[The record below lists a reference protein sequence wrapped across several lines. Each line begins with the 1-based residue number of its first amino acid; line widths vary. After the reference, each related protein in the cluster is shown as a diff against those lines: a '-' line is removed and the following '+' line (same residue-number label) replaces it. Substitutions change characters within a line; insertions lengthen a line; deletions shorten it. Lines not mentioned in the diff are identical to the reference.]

1 MEALKILEPPDS
13 GGDWMQGL
21 TAQTILDKR
30 TFDRLLSIEDGTERF
45 ETLARCEVRARDFH
59 CLTRF
64 KQLWARHVKQAREN
78 GEIDFEADSED
89 KPFFTP
95 DKLQAALDKVGK
107 SAFYNEISH
116 KMELSGWDDESNE
129 NLENNVIPLIYS
141 KLQGQFKNIS
151 CQSVGDYLQII
162 ASRNAY
168 NPVMAAFFFGD
179 WDGVDRLN
187 EVYKILNLP
196 PDDTMSRVLVNQ
208 WLRQCIALQFNNF
221 KSPFGADGV
230 LVLTGRQ
237 GCGKTSFFRKIA
249 HEPDFFKEGICLD
262 FRDKDSLIK
271 ATGCWIAE
279 LGELES
285 TLKSDVARLKA
296 FITAASDEIR
306 MPYARAATHTPR
318 RTSFCGTCN
327 SNEFLLDT
335 SGNRRFWTVAVDSI
349 DLDRLEKL
357 DVPQLWYQL
366 HGEVMLNGV
375 QSFRLTADEQR
386 QLAERNGRHEK
397 RLKSEDELLDIL
409 SETDSQYFQIVME
422 YQTVTAFKE
431 QHDALKK
438 YSAEQIGKA
447 LEHLGV
453 NAEVKKIGG
462 KVQRVRLLPRRMY
475 KGVVG

>member
-1 MEALKILEPPDS
+1 MKIYPLEG
-13 GGDWMQGL
+13 GGDWVQDL
-21 TAQTILDKR
+21 TAQTIIDGC
-30 TFDRLLSIEDGTERF
+30 TFDRLLSIEDGTERL
-45 ETLARCEVRARDFH
+45 ESLARCEVRARDFH

-78 GEIDFEADSED
+78 GEIDYVADSEE

-95 DKLQAALDKVGK
+95 DKLQAALDKVRK
-107 SAFYNEISH
+107 SVFYNEISH
-116 KMELSGWDDESNE
+116 KMELSGWDDESTE
-129 NLENNVIPLIYS
+129 NLENNIIPLIYS
-141 KLQGQFKNIS
+141 ELQGRYKNIS

-179 WDGVDRLN
+179 WDGVDRLT
-187 EVYKILNLP
+187 EVYQILNLP
-196 PDDTMSRVLVNQ
+196 PDDTLSRVLVDK

-237 GCGKTSFFRKIA
+237 GCGKTSFFRRLA
-249 HEPDFFKEGICLD
+249 GQPEFFKEGVCLD

-285 TLKSDVARLKA
+285 TMKSDVARLKA

-306 MPYARAATHTPR
+306 LPYARAATHTPR

-327 SNEFLLDT
+327 SNEFLIDT

-349 DLDRLEKL
+349 DLDRLDRL
-357 DVPQLWYQL
+357 DVPQLWYQI
-366 HGEVMLNGV
+366 HGEVMLSGV
-375 QSFRLTADEQR
+375 QSFRLTADEQK
-386 QLAERNGRHEK
+386 QLAERNSRHEK

-409 SETDSQYFQIVME
+409 GETDSQYYQIVMK

-431 QHDALKK
+431 DHDSLKK

-447 LEHLGV
+447 LDHMGIKSERQR
-453 NAEVKKIGG
+453 ADG
-462 KVQRVRLLPRRMY
+462 KVQRVRLLPKKIYRTC
-475 KGVVG
+475 

>member
-1 MEALKILEPPDS
+1 MEALKLCPPES
-13 GGDWMQGL
+13 GGDWVQDL
-21 TAQTILDKR
+21 TAQTILDR
-30 TFDRLLSIEDGTERF
+30 CTFDRLLSIEDGTERL
-45 ETLARCEVRARDFH
+45 ESLARCEVRARELH

-64 KQLWARHVKQAREN
+64 KQVWARHVKEARER
-78 GEIDFEADSED
+78 GEIDFEADSEE

-107 SAFYNEISH
+107 SVFYNEISH
-116 KMELSGWDDESNE
+116 KMELSGWDDESTE
-129 NLENNVIPLIYS
+129 NLENNIIPLIYS
-141 KLQGQFKNIS
+141 ELQGRYKNIS

-179 WDGVDRLN
+179 WDGVDRLT
-187 EVYKILNLP
+187 EVYQILNLP
-196 PDDTMSRVLVNQ
+196 PDDTLSRVLVDK

-237 GCGKTSFFRKIA
+237 GCGKTSFFRRLA
-249 HEPDFFKEGICLD
+249 NEPDFFKEGICLD

-285 TLKSDVARLKA
+285 TMKSDVARLKA

-306 MPYARAATHTPR
+306 LPYARAATHTPR

-327 SNEFLLDT
+327 SNEFLIDT

-349 DLDRLEKL
+349 DLDRLDRL
-357 DVPQLWYQL
+357 DVPQLWYQI
-366 HGEVMLNGV
+366 HGEVMLTGG
-375 QSFRLTADEQR
+375 QSFRLTADEQK
-386 QLAERNGRHEK
+386 QLAERNSRHEK

-409 SETDSQYFQIVME
+409 GETDSQYFQIVME

-431 QHDALKK
+431 QYDSLKK

-453 NAEVKKIGG
+453 SAEAKKIGG
-462 KVQRVRLLPRRMY
+462 KVQRVRLLPKRIY
-475 KGVVG
+475 KRVVG

>member
-1 MEALKILEPPDS
+1 MEMLKNESSKS
-13 GGDWMQGL
+13 GGDWVQDL
-21 TAQTILDKR
+21 TAQTIIDGC
-30 TFDRLLSIEDGTERF
+30 TFDRLLSIEDGTERL
-45 ETLARCEVRARDFH
+45 ESLARCEVRARDFH

-78 GEIDFEADSED
+78 GEIDYVADSEE

-95 DKLQAALDKVGK
+95 DKLQAALDKVRK
-107 SAFYNEISH
+107 SVFYNEISH
-116 KMELSGWDDESNE
+116 KMELSGWDDESTE
-129 NLENNVIPLIYS
+129 NLENNIIPLIYS
-141 KLQGQFKNIS
+141 ELQGRYKNIS

-179 WDGVDRLN
+179 WDGVDRLT
-187 EVYKILNLP
+187 EVYQILNLP
-196 PDDTMSRVLVNQ
+196 PDDTLSRVLVDK

-237 GCGKTSFFRKIA
+237 GCGKTSFFRRLA
-249 HEPDFFKEGICLD
+249 NEPDFFKEGICLD

-285 TLKSDVARLKA
+285 TMKSDVARLKA
-296 FITAASDEIR
+296 FITASSDEIR
-306 MPYARAATHTPR
+306 LPYARAATHTPR

-327 SNEFLLDT
+327 SNEFLIDT

-349 DLDRLEKL
+349 DLDRLDRL
-357 DVPQLWYQL
+357 DVPQLWYQI
-366 HGEVMLNGV
+366 HGEVMLTGG
-375 QSFRLTADEQR
+375 QSFRLTADEQK
-386 QLAERNGRHEK
+386 QLAERNSRHEK

-409 SETDSQYFQIVME
+409 GETDSQYFQIVME

-431 QHDALKK
+431 QYDSLKK

-453 NAEVKKIGG
+453 SAEAKKIGG
-462 KVQRVRLLPRRMY
+462 KVQRVRLLPKRIY
-475 KGVVG
+475 KRVVG

>member
-1 MEALKILEPPDS
+1 MKIYPPESDV
-13 GGDWMQGL
+13 DWVQEL
-21 TAQTILDKR
+21 TAQTILDR
-30 TFDRLLSIEDGTERF
+30 ATFDRLLSIEDGTERL
-45 ETLARCEVRARDFH
+45 ESLARCEVRARDFH

-78 GEIDFEADSED
+78 GEIDYVADSEE
-89 KPFFTP
+89 KPFFTT
-95 DKLQAALDKVGK
+95 DKLQAALDKVRK
-107 SAFYNEISH
+107 SVFYNEISH
-116 KMELSGWDDESNE
+116 KMELSGWDDESTE
-129 NLENNVIPLIYS
+129 NLENNIIPLIYS
-141 KLQGQFKNIS
+141 ELQGRYKNIS

-179 WDGVDRLN
+179 WDGVDRLT
-187 EVYKILNLP
+187 EVYQILNLP
-196 PDDTMSRVLVNQ
+196 PDDTLSRVLVDK

-237 GCGKTSFFRKIA
+237 GCGKTSFFRRLA
-249 HEPDFFKEGICLD
+249 GQPEFFKEGVCLD

-285 TLKSDVARLKA
+285 TMKSDVARLKA

-306 MPYARAATHTPR
+306 LPYARAATHTPR

-327 SNEFLLDT
+327 SNEFLIDT

-349 DLDRLEKL
+349 DLDRLDRL
-357 DVPQLWYQL
+357 DVPQLWYQI
-366 HGEVMLNGV
+366 HGEVMLSGV
-375 QSFRLTADEQR
+375 QSFRLTADEQK
-386 QLAERNGRHEK
+386 QLAERNSRHEK

-409 SETDSQYFQIVME
+409 GETDSQYYQIVMK

-431 QHDALKK
+431 DHDSLKK

-447 LEHLGV
+447 LDHMGIKSERQR
-453 NAEVKKIGG
+453 ADG
-462 KVQRVRLLPRRMY
+462 KVQRVRLLPKKIYRTC
-475 KGVVG
+475 

>member
-1 MEALKILEPPDS
+1 MEALKLCPPES
-13 GGDWMQGL
+13 GGDWVQDL
-21 TAQTILDKR
+21 TAQTILDR
-30 TFDRLLSIEDGTERF
+30 CTFDRLLSIEDGTERL
-45 ETLARCEVRARDFH
+45 ESLARCEVRARELH

-64 KQLWARHVKQAREN
+64 KQVWARHVKEARER
-78 GEIDFEADSED
+78 GEIDFEADSEE
-89 KPFFTP
+89 KSFFTP

-107 SAFYNEISH
+107 SVFYNEISH
-116 KMELSGWDDESNE
+116 KMELSGWDDESTE
-129 NLENNVIPLIYS
+129 NLENNIIPLIYS
-141 KLQGQFKNIS
+141 ELQGRYKNIS

-179 WDGVDRLN
+179 WDGVDRLT
-187 EVYKILNLP
+187 EVYQILNLP
-196 PDDTMSRVLVNQ
+196 PDDTLSRVLVDK

-237 GCGKTSFFRKIA
+237 GCGKTSFFRRLA
-249 HEPDFFKEGICLD
+249 GQPEFFKEGVCLD

-279 LGELES
+279 LG
-285 TLKSDVARLKA
+285 SDVARLKA

-306 MPYARAATHTPR
+306 LPYARAATHTPR

-327 SNEFLLDT
+327 SNEFLIDT

-349 DLDRLEKL
+349 DLDRLDRL
-357 DVPQLWYQL
+357 DVPQLWYQI
-366 HGEVMLNGV
+366 HGEVMLSGV
-375 QSFRLTADEQR
+375 QSFRLTADEQK
-386 QLAERNGRHEK
+386 QLAERNSRHEK

-409 SETDSQYFQIVME
+409 GETDSQYYQIVMK

-431 QHDALKK
+431 DHDSLKK

-447 LEHLGV
+447 LDHMGIKSERQR
-453 NAEVKKIGG
+453 ADG
-462 KVQRVRLLPRRMY
+462 KVQRVRLLPKKIYRTC
-475 KGVVG
+475 

>member
-1 MEALKILEPPDS
+1 MEMLKNESSKS
-13 GGDWMQGL
+13 GADWVQEL
-21 TAQTILDKR
+21 TAQTILDR
-30 TFDRLLSIEDGTERF
+30 ATFDRLLSIEDGTERL
-45 ETLARCEVRARDFH
+45 ESLARCEVRARDFH

-78 GEIDFEADSED
+78 GEIDFEADSEE

-107 SAFYNEISH
+107 SVFYNEISH
-116 KMELSGWDDESNE
+116 KMELSGWDDESTE

-141 KLQGQFKNIS
+141 EFQGRYKNIS

-179 WDGVDRLN
+179 WDGVDRLP
-187 EVYKILNLP
+187 EVYQILNLS
-196 PDDTMSRVLVNQ
+196 PDDTLSRVLVDK

-237 GCGKTSFFRKIA
+237 GCGKTSFFRRLA
-249 HEPDFFKEGICLD
+249 GQPEFFKEGVCLD

-285 TLKSDVARLKA
+285 TMKSDVARLKA

-306 MPYARAATHTPR
+306 LPYGRTATHTPR

-327 SNEFLLDT
+327 SNEFLIDT

-349 DLDRLEKL
+349 DLDRLDRL
-357 DVPQLWYQL
+357 DVPQLWYQM
-366 HGEVMLNGV
+366 HGEVMLSGV
-375 QSFRLTADEQR
+375 QSFRLTADEQK
-386 QLAERNGRHEK
+386 QLAERNSRHEK

-409 SETDSQYFQIVME
+409 GETDSQYYQIVMK

-431 QHDALKK
+431 DHDSLKK

-447 LEHLGV
+447 LDHMGIKSERQR
-453 NAEVKKIGG
+453 ADG
-462 KVQRVRLLPRRMY
+462 KVQRVRLLPKKIYRTC
-475 KGVVG
+475 

>member
-1 MEALKILEPPDS
+1 MEMLKNESSKS
-13 GGDWMQGL
+13 GGDWVQDL
-21 TAQTILDKR
+21 TAQTIIDGC
-30 TFDRLLSIEDGTERF
+30 TFDRLLSIEDGTERL
-45 ETLARCEVRARDFH
+45 ESLARCEVRARDFH

-78 GEIDFEADSED
+78 GEIDYVADSEE

-107 SAFYNEISH
+107 SVFYNEISH
-116 KMELSGWDDESNE
+116 KMELSGWDDESTE
-129 NLENNVIPLIYS
+129 NLENNIIPLIYS
-141 KLQGQFKNIS
+141 ELQGRYKNIS

-179 WDGVDRLN
+179 WDGVDRLT
-187 EVYKILNLP
+187 EVYQILNLP
-196 PDDTMSRVLVNQ
+196 PDDTLSRVLVDK

-230 LVLTGRQ
+230 LTLTGRQ
-237 GCGKTSFFRKIA
+237 GCGKTSFFRRLA
-249 HEPDFFKEGICLD
+249 GQPEFFKEGVCLD

-285 TLKSDVARLKA
+285 TMKSDVARLKA

-306 MPYARAATHTPR
+306 LPYARAATHTPR

-327 SNEFLLDT
+327 SNEFLIDT

-349 DLDRLEKL
+349 DLDRLDRL
-357 DVPQLWYQL
+357 DVPQLWYQI
-366 HGEVMLNGV
+366 HGEVMLSGV
-375 QSFRLTADEQR
+375 QSFRLTAEEQK
-386 QLAERNGRHEK
+386 QLADRNSQHEK
-397 RLKSEDELLDIL
+397 RLKAEDEVMDIL
-409 SETDSQYFQIVME
+409 SEVDTPYYKIAWEF
-422 YQTVTAFKE
+422 QTVTAFKTE
-431 QHDALKK
+431 HDALKPFTVQQL
-438 YSAEQIGKA
+438 ARA
-447 LEHLGV
+447 LDHLGIPMC
-453 NAEVKKIGG
+453 KKNIGG
-462 KVQRVRLLPRRMY
+462 SVQRVRW
-475 KGVVG
+475 